1 MRPCWRLAFRL
12 LSPRNW
18 DRTRFCCFKPPG
30 AEGLKPWPAAVASPQ
45 GPGCLHAAA
54 AAQKAQA
61 SSPELWSHLGHPS
74 TSQPQ
79 QGDKGGDDG
88 TGPLGQPSLSGPCLP
103 LESLHMAGR
112 IRGWKLYP
120 GPPMRTSHS
129 PLEVHPPGPQ
139 PPGSA
144 QPPGLLAFLE
154 HSKHMPP
161 SRPLHVLLPPP
172 GRSSPGSLSGWLLS
186 GQASLP

>member
-1 MRPCWRLAFRL
+1 MTSVLLRRAEDTDTGGGAETGVMQQQVEEHLGPPEAGRGREQVLSQSLRRECGPAGIWFQTSVPQELPSEGVRPCWYLRFRL

-18 DRTRFCCFKPPG
+18 ERTRFCCFKPPG

-61 SSPELWSHLGHPS
+61 SSPELWSHLGRPS

-79 QGDKGGDDG
+79 QGDEGRDDG

-112 IRGWKLYP
+112 I
-120 GPPMRTSHS
+120 
-129 PLEVHPPGPQ
+129 
-139 PPGSA
+139 
-144 QPPGLLAFLE
+144 
-154 HSKHMPP
+154 
-161 SRPLHVLLPPP
+161 
-172 GRSSPGSLSGWLLS
+172 
-186 GQASLP
+186 